1 MVGRATPILMSILA
15 VLVQLLVLLVR
26 VEMVEVE
33 VVVKLMVREDLL
45 D

>member
-1 MVGRATPILMSILA
+1 V
-15 VLVQLLVLLVR
+15 VLVQLLVPVVR

-33 VVVKLMVREDLL
+33 VGVKLMVREDLL